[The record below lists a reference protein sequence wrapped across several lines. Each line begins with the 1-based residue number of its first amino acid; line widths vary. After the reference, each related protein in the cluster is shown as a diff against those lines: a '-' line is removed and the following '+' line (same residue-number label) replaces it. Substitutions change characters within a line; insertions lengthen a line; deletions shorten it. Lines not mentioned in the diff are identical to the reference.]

1 MIESFF
7 VRLQARRPEF
17 SSAFSFAFGVLAP
30 GAVWNCF
37 RFGFAMLL
45 IGRCQRFALSLFC
58 FCFCFSLPLCVMPA
72 LYKSFA
78 ICFALFSAR
87 AVSAGRS
94 PFRACRMA
102 DFVSRAGLS
111 VLFSLFFVLFPCA
124 EARFVQVVRSP
135 LFHACRSHRF
145 RLAPFRISDT
155 SSSPTRSC
163 LNVIPLPTEKRDPVR
178 FRNGPLRLAE
188 ESIASARTGM
198 SGARLFSERYRP
210 AMRRT
215 GFSLS
220 AGVRPRTA

>member
-58 FCFCFSLPLCVMPA
+58 FCFSLPLCVMPV

-124 EARFVQVVRSP
+124 PRLASFKSSAARCPTLVVRTVSGR
-135 LFHACRSHRF
+135 LRSG
-145 RLAPFRISDT
+145 FRIRRHTVADRK
-155 SSSPTRSC
+155 TRSC
-163 LNVIPLPTEKRDPVR
+163 PVSKR
-178 FRNGPLRLAE
+178 
-188 ESIASARTGM
+188 SASACRRRHRVRPRTGM

-215 GFSLS
+215 GLSLS

>member
-124 EARFVQVVRSP
+124 EARFVQVVRTP

-145 RLAPFRISDT
+145 RPAPFRISDT
-155 SSSPTRSC
+155 PSYRCRPKNEILSGFETVRFGLQRKASRP
-163 LNVIPLPTEKRDPVR
+163 PVR
-178 FRNGPLRLAE
+178 ACRERGFFRRDIVRLCVGPACPCPLAYGLE
-188 ESIASARTGM
+188 QHDGRCG
-198 SGARLFSERYRP
+198 
-210 AMRRT
+210 
-215 GFSLS
+215 
-220 AGVRPRTA
+220 

>member
-58 FCFCFSLPLCVMPA
+58 FCFCFSLPHAGLVQVIRNLFCLVLGSCRFGRPLSVSGLPYGRFRIPSGAFCPFFSVLCSFPLCRGSLRSSRPQPA
-72 LYKSFA
+72 VPRLSFA
-78 ICFALFSAR
+78 PFP
-87 AVSAGRS
+87 AGS
-94 PFRACRMA
+94 VP
-102 DFVSRAGLS
+102 DFGYA
-111 VLFSLFFVLFPCA
+111 
-124 EARFVQVVRSP
+124 
-135 LFHACRSHRF
+135 
-145 RLAPFRISDT
+145 
-155 SSSPTRSC
+155 
-163 LNVIPLPTEKRDPVR
+163 VIPLPTEKRDPVR

-198 SGARLFSERYRP
+198 SGARLFSERYCP

>member
-102 DFVSRAGLS
+102 VPDFGYA
-111 VLFSLFFVLFPCA
+111 
-124 EARFVQVVRSP
+124 
-135 LFHACRSHRF
+135 
-145 RLAPFRISDT
+145 
-155 SSSPTRSC
+155 
-163 LNVIPLPTEKRDPVR
+163 VIPLPTEKRDPVR

>member
-145 RLAPFRISDT
+145 RLAP
-155 SSSPTRSC
+155 
-163 LNVIPLPTEKRDPVR
+163 
-178 FRNGPLRLAE
+178 LRLAE

-198 SGARLFSERYRP
+198 LGARLFSERYRP

-215 GFSLS
+215 GLSLS

>member
-30 GAVWNCF
+30 GAVRNCF

-45 IGRCQRFALSLFC
+45 IGRCQRFALSLFCFC

-87 AVSAGRS
+87 AVR
-94 PFRACRMA
+94 P
-102 DFVSRAGLS
+102 LS
-111 VLFSLFFVLFPCA
+111 VSGLPYG
-124 EARFVQVVRSP
+124 
-135 LFHACRSHRF
+135 RF
-145 RLAPFRISDT
+145 RIPSGAFCPFFSVLCSFPLCRGSLRSSRPQPAVPRLSFAPFPAGSVPDFGYA
-155 SSSPTRSC
+155 
-163 LNVIPLPTEKRDPVR
+163 VIPLPTEKRDPVR

-188 ESIASARTGM
+188 EGIASARTGM

>member
-45 IGRCQRFALSLFC
+45 IGRCQRFALSL

-145 RLAPFRISDT
+145 RPAPFRISDT
-155 SSSPTRSC
+155 PSYRCRPKNEILSGFET
-163 LNVIPLPTEKRDPVR
+163 VR
-178 FRNGPLRLAE
+178 FGLQRK
-188 ESIASARTGM
+188 ASRPARTGM

-215 GFSLS
+215 GLSLS

>member
-30 GAVWNCF
+30 GAVRNCF

-45 IGRCQRFALSLFC
+45 IGRCQRFALSL

-102 DFVSRAGLS
+102 DFVSRAGFLS
-111 VLFSLFFVLFPCA
+111 FFLCSCSFPLCRGSL
-124 EARFVQVVRSP
+124 RSSRP
-135 LFHACRSHRF
+135 QPAVPRLSFAPVSGRLRSG
-145 RLAPFRISDT
+145 FRIRRHTVADRK
-155 SSSPTRSC
+155 TRSC
-163 LNVIPLPTEKRDPVR
+163 PVSKRSASACRGKHRVRPVR
-178 FRNGPLRLAE
+178 ACRERGFFRRDIVRLCVGPACPCPLAYGLE
-188 ESIASARTGM
+188 QHDGRCG
-198 SGARLFSERYRP
+198 
-210 AMRRT
+210 
-215 GFSLS
+215 
-220 AGVRPRTA
+220 

>member
-58 FCFCFSLPLCVMPA
+58 FCFCFCFCFSLPLCVMPA

-87 AVSAGRS
+87 AVRPAALR
-94 PFRACRMA
+94 F
-102 DFVSRAGLS
+102 GLAVWPIS
-111 VLFSLFFVLFPCA
+111 YPERGFLSFFLCSLFFSLVPRLASFKSSA
-124 EARFVQVVRSP
+124 ARCSTLVVRTVSGR
-135 LFHACRSHRF
+135 LRSG
-145 RLAPFRISDT
+145 FRIRRHTVADRK
-155 SSSPTRSC
+155 TRSC
-163 LNVIPLPTEKRDPVR
+163 PVSKR
-178 FRNGPLRLAE
+178 
-188 ESIASARTGM
+188 SASACRRRHRVRPYGHV
-198 SGARLFSERYRP
+198 GARLFSERYRP

>member
-1 MIESFF
+1 MSVCRFMIESFF

-135 LFHACRSHRF
+135 LFHACRSRPF
-145 RLAPFRISDT
+145 RPAPFRLS
-155 SSSPTRSC
+155 
-163 LNVIPLPTEKRDPVR
+163 VR
-178 FRNGPLRLAE
+178 RATVAGP
-188 ESIASARTGM
+188 GK
-198 SGARLFSERYRP
+198 
-210 AMRRT
+210 
-215 GFSLS
+215 
-220 AGVRPRTA
+220 

>member
-1 MIESFF
+1 M
-7 VRLQARRPEF
+7 RLDAAVGEKSRPAARRARF
-17 SSAFSFAFGVLAP
+17 LAARRRNADQVAQQRDRIAVKSFRVHVRMSFHDRVFLRSASGAKAGVLLCFLLRFRGARA

-124 EARFVQVVRSP
+124 EALLRSSRPQPAVPRLVVRTVSGW
-135 LFHACRSHRF
+135 LRSG
-145 RLAPFRISDT
+145 FRIRRHTVADRK
-155 SSSPTRSC
+155 TRSC
-163 LNVIPLPTEKRDPVR
+163 PV
-178 FRNGPLRLAE
+178 
-188 ESIASARTGM
+188 
-198 SGARLFSERYRP
+198 
-210 AMRRT
+210 
-215 GFSLS
+215 
-220 AGVRPRTA
+220 